1 MRPASR
7 VDRPALARR
16 APPRHVPG
24 RGRHAGPRLRA
35 GLGRRQHEHLRVL
48 PRRGASRH
56 RARHHPLPARRP
68 DPRPPLLAPGR
79 DDPPRPRGRH
89 ALPAG
94 PADQLAVPEPDP
106 ALHGQPPAHGRAA
119 ERVRVSGRGTPALAA
134 LAAAG
139 TAHVVHEYEA
149 PEPAG
154 GRDRD
159 ARPHYG
165 LDAAAAS
172 ALRSSSSETGTTPT
186 TRRPST
192 LATSVLKMRAGST
205 PSAAAA
211 SSP

>member
-56 RARHHPLPARRP
+56 RARHHALPARRP

-106 ALHGQPPAHGRAA
+106 ALHRQPPAHGRAA
-119 ERVRVSGRGTPALAA
+119 ERVRVSGRGTPALAV
-134 LAAAG
+134 LAATG

-165 LDAAAAS
+165 LDAAAALGVDPARIFKTLVAS
-172 ALRSSSSETGTTPT
+172 VDGLLVAGVVRLAGATT
-186 TRRPST
+186 
-192 LATSVLKMRAGST
+192 A
-205 PSAAAA
+205 PSARER
-211 SSP
+211 